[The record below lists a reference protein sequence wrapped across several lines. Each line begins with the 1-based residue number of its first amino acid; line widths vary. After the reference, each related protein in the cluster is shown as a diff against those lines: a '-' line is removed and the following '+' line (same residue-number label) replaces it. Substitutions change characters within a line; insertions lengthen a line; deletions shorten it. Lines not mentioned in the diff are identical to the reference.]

1 MLLFK
6 ELLPRELLKLIP
18 WVKLLLPLG
27 APLVLIASVGTWPR
41 DDPVL
46 VCRVCCFKI
55 GVWSRGRKE
64 KKEEERG
71 KKQGKKEGRKKRGKN
86 VSSSWKVWHDEANK
100 ILCVLIKDA

>member
-71 KKQGKKEGRKKRGKN
+71 KKEGKKEGRKKGERMLAAVGRCGTTRQI
-86 VSSSWKVWHDEANK
+86 K
-100 ILCVLIKDA
+100 ICAS

>member
-55 GVWSRGRKE
+55 GVWSEKRRK
-64 KKEEERG
+64 R
-71 KKQGKKEGRKKRGKN
+71 KKEGRKKERKKEEKKGK
-86 VSSSWKVWHDEANK
+86 E
-100 ILCVLIKDA
+100 C